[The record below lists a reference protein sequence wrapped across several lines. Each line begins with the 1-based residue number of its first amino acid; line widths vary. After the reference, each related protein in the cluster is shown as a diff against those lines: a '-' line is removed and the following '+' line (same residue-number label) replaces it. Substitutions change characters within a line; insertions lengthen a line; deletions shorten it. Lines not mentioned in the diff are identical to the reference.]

1 MAEVSDKLV
10 GLLDF
15 VKFYFYDGPGDDPN
29 LEIEA
34 AISDGLVTF
43 TVGEVGREQ
52 YDARFSL
59 TADELEGL
67 AEAARIAAN
76 VAARQRSY

>member
-10 GLLDF
+10 DLLDF
-15 VKFYFYDGPGDDPN
+15 VKFYFYAGPLDEPN

-59 TADELEGL
+59 TPDELEGL